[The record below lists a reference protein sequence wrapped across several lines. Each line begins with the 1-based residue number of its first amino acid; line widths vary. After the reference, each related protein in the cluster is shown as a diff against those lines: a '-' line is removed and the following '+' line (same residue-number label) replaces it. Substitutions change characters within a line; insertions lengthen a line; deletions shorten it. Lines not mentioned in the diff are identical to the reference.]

1 MTEQGAAA
9 DTAGREWSA
18 RRRRALRKGPR
29 APGPPPPS
37 KHWVPEAWRA
47 GWPLAK
53 AGLTEPRTLR
63 GASRRSIPLLWEREG
78 KRERRWPRACFEG
91 ADESRLYDARE
102 RGLFEN

>member
-63 GASRRSIPLLWEREG
+63 GASRRSIPLPFGRE
-78 KRERRWPRACFEG
+78 KENRETGASGRPKTKNPGRRSVG
-91 ADESRLYDARE
+91 
-102 RGLFEN
+102 